1 MEILFGLNEDE
12 FEGEECNQ
20 RRSAVSAVERP
31 LIRRKCNSASSQ
43 KNSSQLCSNWDGGAK
58 GMRLPFSWTVVVALA
73 TALSVTDPATSQE
86 SQHSAR
92 QIQQA
97 LADHG
102 YDLGTADGIWGR
114 RSISALKAFQKAN
127 NLPQTGTLDEATS
140 AALFPRPQVTRGPLT
155 PIATQSPPSL
165 LKKPGVPTKTTL
177 QTGHG
182 EARQADGD
190 VHQAPPLAAH
200 TEGASAKSDRL
211 EPEPNKVGEA
221 PTTPTARLIYL
232 GLLAVATAFFFLRR
246 RRRKPGADPVP
257 ARSGS
262 KSSEPDHG
270 LDRSIRS
277 SRYRL
282 RIPNDRVVPAS
293 IADRRQ
299 PVEQTPILSP
309 NIAASIA
316 AHNAAVHDFIR
327 QRGAIRRPKSG
338 ANPSA
343 RLQAP
348 PAKPSWESLEATKVT
363 PVTTTSDGSLASH
376 NAQIA
381 ESIRNRDPVLILPT
395 AATDQTQPS
404 GSESKGSQLDNSLDQ
419 SARSNRHLLVRND
432 VIVPANIA
440 VRRQP
445 VEQKQTLP
453 SDIATSVAAHNK
465 AVHDFIRQ
473 RGAFGPPEP
482 APNPSAAP
490 AAAGWQSIEDT
501 KVAPAAP
508 TIEGSLASHN
518 AQVSDFI
525 PQRGPILVPNTA
537 VSDQPRWFDR
547 LPPVRASPA
556 ASQAHWIPAN
566 SATTVGSHNI
576 RGGMIYVGEHLPR
589 QGSSVDAENCL
600 IDPRL
605 TVAARGDPL
614 GQTMGYWP
622 SYSRISPAARKS
634 YLDWL
639 AGSRSDPEA
648 YIGYVF
654 LYFYGLEQRLMLDE
668 SPADAD
674 GVVAE
679 VRRLLQVYGG
689 NGSFK
694 RYAGELLSAYQLKSA
709 QLPEKLDLEVE
720 ENSYDIPIMLKVAL
734 GMRVRSGDPIEPDLL
749 LAYVIADP
757 ETRVRTPARRAQT
770 VLRGLFAEAVEKKY
784 PNGVRVAAAGVRKLK
799 VNYRACS
806 GTFDLDIRPLGGDL
820 PDITNRS
827 EPIGGARR
835 IFDDCTDRLDDYSRM
850 LGRSEGLRPTLA
862 AVAQLPL
869 GLRVKNAEE
878 LPGQPLSRLRELVSD
893 GALVSIQQLAQ
904 LAGMEPGK
912 IATRAKQKEL
922 SGILAAL
929 GYGNT
934 ADPCFSL
941 KSAKPDALAMV
952 FALEREAEADP
963 EPGQHYRPMQLS
975 IMLGMV
981 VAFADGLLHPLEE
994 RRLFEKIDEAPG
1006 LSRDERVRLKA
1017 ELKVCAADA
1026 GRVLDW
1032 TKRIGDVPADRRED
1046 LADELVAVAAA
1057 DGTLHAREVSQL
1069 EKLFRQMGLDENSL
1083 YSRLHGSVAPQNRP
1097 RDGNDDLPLVIPAG
1111 IQPPGIP
1118 VSPAS
1123 ASAPATRVD
1132 ISRLEAIRR
1141 ETRSTSSVLAD
1152 IFMDEAEPPIELQ
1165 PAIEEIE
1172 TSNGDARFDGLERRY
1187 AWLLSQL
1194 IVQETWTASDFE
1206 RLVRN
1211 ADLMPGAAKQALNDW
1226 SLDRFDELVL
1236 DGDDPVIVN
1245 PSLFSE
1251 STPQSPSLT
1260 VSVEGLS
1267 A

>member
-1 MEILFGLNEDE
+1 M
-12 FEGEECNQ
+12 
-20 RRSAVSAVERP
+20 
-31 LIRRKCNSASSQ
+31 
-43 KNSSQLCSNWDGGAK
+43 
-58 GMRLPFSWTVVVALA
+58 
-73 TALSVTDPATSQE
+73 
-86 SQHSAR
+86 
-92 QIQQA
+92 
-97 LADHG
+97 
-102 YDLGTADGIWGR
+102 
-114 RSISALKAFQKAN
+114 
-127 NLPQTGTLDEATS
+127 
-140 AALFPRPQVTRGPLT
+140 
-155 PIATQSPPSL
+155 
-165 LKKPGVPTKTTL
+165 
-177 QTGHG
+177 
-182 EARQADGD
+182 
-190 VHQAPPLAAH
+190 AAH

-211 EPEPNKVGEA
+211 EPEPKKVGET
-221 PTTPTARLIYL
+221 PTTPTLLLIYL
-232 GLLAVATAFFFLRR
+232 GLLAVATLFFFLRR
-246 RRRKPGADPVP
+246 RRRKPGTDPE
-257 ARSGS
+257 RSAS
-262 KSSEPDHG
+262 KSYEPDHG
-270 LDRSIRS
+270 LDRSVRS
-277 SRYRL
+277 SRHRL

-327 QRGAIRRPKSG
+327 QRGAVQRSKSG

-343 RLQAP
+343 RQP
-348 PAKPSWESLEATKVT
+348 STPAK
-363 PVTTTSDGSLASH
+363 TS
-376 NAQIA
+376 
-381 ESIRNRDPVLILPT
+381 
-395 AATDQTQPS
+395 
-404 GSESKGSQLDNSLDQ
+404 
-419 SARSNRHLLVRND
+419 
-432 VIVPANIA
+432 
-440 VRRQP
+440 
-445 VEQKQTLP
+445 
-453 SDIATSVAAHNK
+453 
-465 AVHDFIRQ
+465 
-473 RGAFGPPEP
+473 
-482 APNPSAAP
+482 
-490 AAAGWQSIEDT
+490 WQSIETT
-501 KVAPAAP
+501 KVIPA
-508 TIEGSLASHN
+508 TTTSGGSQASHN
-518 AQVSDFI
+518 AQVADFI
-525 PQRGPILVPNTA
+525 RQRGPILVPNTA
-537 VSDQPRWFDR
+537 ESDQRRWFDR
-547 LPPVRASPA
+547 LPAGRASPTTRQ
-556 ASQAHWIPAN
+556 SAHWIPAN
-566 SATTVGSHNI
+566 TAAMVGSHNI
-576 RGGMIYVGEHLPR
+576 PGGMIYLGEHLPR
-589 QGSSVDAENCL
+589 QGSSTDPENCL

-605 TVAARGDPL
+605 TVATHRDPL
-614 GQTMGYWP
+614 GQSMGYWP
-622 SYSRISPAARKS
+622 SYSSISSAARKS

-639 AGSRSDPEA
+639 AGSRGDPDA

-654 LYFYGLEQRLMLDE
+654 LYFYGLERRLMLEE
-668 SPADAD
+668 SPPDAD

-734 GMRVRSGDPIEPDLL
+734 GMRVRSGEAIEPDLL
-749 LAYVIADP
+749 LAYVLADP

-770 VLRGLFAEAVEKKY
+770 LLRELFAEAVEKRY
-784 PNGVRVAAAGVRKLK
+784 PNGVRVPVAGVRKLK

-806 GTFDLDIRPLGGDL
+806 GTFDLELRPFGGDL

-869 GLRVKNAEE
+869 GLRVKYAEE
-878 LPGQPLSRLRELVSD
+878 LPGQPLSRLKELVSD
-893 GALVSIQQLAQ
+893 GTLVSLQQLAQ
-904 LAGMEPGK
+904 LAGIEPDK

-941 KSAKPDALAMV
+941 KSAKPDALTMV

-981 VAFADGLLHPLEE
+981 IAFADGLLHPLEE
-994 RRLFEKIDEAPG
+994 RRLFDKVDEAPG
-1006 LSRDERVRLKA
+1006 LSMDQRVRLKA
-1017 ELKVCAADA
+1017 EIKVCAADA
-1026 GRVLDW
+1026 SRVMDW

-1083 YSRLHGSVAPQNRP
+1083 YSRLHGSVAPLKRP
-1097 RDGNDDLPLVIPAG
+1097 RDGNDDLPLVISAV

-1123 ASAPATRVD
+1123 AGPPATRVD

-1152 IFMDEAEPPIELQ
+1152 IFVDEAEPPIELQ
-1165 PAIEEIE
+1165 PAIEEVE

-1194 IVQETWTASDFE
+1194 IEQETWTASDFE

-1236 DGDDPVIVN
+1236 DGEDPVIVN
-1245 PSLFSE
+1245 ASLFSDA
-1251 STPQSPSLT
+1251 TPQSPSLT
-1260 VSVEGLS
+1260 VSVEGMS

>member
-1 MEILFGLNEDE
+1 MEAG
-12 FEGEECNQ
+12 
-20 RRSAVSAVERP
+20 
-31 LIRRKCNSASSQ
+31 
-43 KNSSQLCSNWDGGAK
+43 
-58 GMRLPFSWTVVVALA
+58 
-73 TALSVTDPATSQE
+73 
-86 SQHSAR
+86 
-92 QIQQA
+92 
-97 LADHG
+97 
-102 YDLGTADGIWGR
+102 
-114 RSISALKAFQKAN
+114 KA
-127 NLPQTGTLDEATS
+127 G
-140 AALFPRPQVTRGPLT
+140 
-155 PIATQSPPSL
+155 
-165 LKKPGVPTKTTL
+165 
-177 QTGHG
+177 
-182 EARQADGD
+182 GD
-190 VHQAPPLAAH
+190 VRQAPPLPAH
-200 TEGASAKSDRL
+200 TDGASAKSDRL
-211 EPEPNKVGEA
+211 APEPNKVRER
-221 PTTPTARLIYL
+221 PTTPTPRLIYL
-232 GLLAVATAFFFLRR
+232 GLLGIAAAFFFLRR
-246 RRRKPGADPVP
+246 RRRNPAAESAPTASESKRSEPERTPNRSARTNRHRLHVPTVRMVP
-257 ARSGS
+257 ANNAAG
-262 KSSEPDHG
+262 
-270 LDRSIRS
+270 
-277 SRYRL
+277 
-282 RIPNDRVVPAS
+282 
-293 IADRRQ
+293 RQ
-299 PVEQTPILSP
+299 PVDQKPVLP
-309 NIAASIA
+309 ADIAASLA
-316 AHNAAVHDFIR
+316 VHNAAVHDFIR

-338 ANPSA
+338 AKPSA
-343 RLQAP
+343 GQP
-348 PAKPSWESLEATKVT
+348 SVPAKTGWQSIETTKVI
-363 PVTTTSDGSLASH
+363 PVTTTNEGSLASH
-376 NAQIA
+376 NAQTT
-381 ESIRNRDPVLILPT
+381 ESIRQRGPVLIPPT
-395 AATDQTQPS
+395 AATDKTQPS
-404 GSESKGSQLDNSLDQ
+404 GYESKGSQLDSSLDA
-419 SARSNRHLLVRND
+419 ARSNRHLLVRND

-654 LYFYGLEQRLMLDE
+654 LYFYGLERRLMLEE

-674 GVVAE
+674 SVVAE

-734 GMRVRSGDPIEPDLL
+734 GMRVRSGDAIEPDLL

-770 VLRGLFAEAVEKKY
+770 VLRELFAEAVEKKY

-820 PDITNRS
+820 PDITNRN

-878 LPGQPLSRLRELVSD
+878 LPGQPLSRLRKLVSD
-893 GALVSIQQLAQ
+893 GALVSLQQLAQ

-912 IATRAKQKEL
+912 IGTRGKQKEL

-941 KSAKPDALAMV
+941 KSAKPDAVAMV

-981 VAFADGLLHPLEE
+981 IAFADGLLHPLEE

-1083 YSRLHGSVAPQNRP
+1083 YSRLHGSVAPQTRP

-1111 IQPPGIP
+1111 VQPPSIP
-1118 VSPAS
+1118 VSPAPPR
-1123 ASAPATRVD
+1123 APTTRVD

-1141 ETRSTSSVLAD
+1141 ETRTTSSVLAD
-1152 IFMDEAEPPIELQ
+1152 IFVDEAEPPIELQ

-1172 TSNGDARFDGLERRY
+1172 KSNGDTRFDGLERRY

-1194 IVQETWTASDFE
+1194 IEQENWTASDFE
-1206 RLVRN
+1206 RLVRG

-1236 DGDDPVIVN
+1236 DGEDPVIVN
-1245 PSLFSE
+1245 ASLFSE
-1251 STPQSPSLT
+1251 ATPQSPSLS
-1260 VSVEGLS
+1260 VSVEGMS
-1267 A
+1267 V